1 MSTKAYMIVLVII
14 AKSVIIKPEQKESLL
29 QSKESF
35 HIISKR
41 IQESFKC
48 QCEECD
54 QQARTNINLNKKTKS
69 VLMNEKCFR
78 LQTGNLNLKN
88 E

>member
-54 QQARTNINLNKKTKS
+54 QQARTNINLNKNK
-69 VLMNEKCFR
+69 KCSHEREMLPSSNWQFKLER
-78 LQTGNLNLKN
+78 
-88 E
+88 